1 LTVKSS
7 YVAYRIPTPGIFR
20 NFIPS
25 LFELEYLVAR
35 VFLKNG
41 ATTLSLTIKMQ
52 HIAMSVGIKR
62 IMLICVMLSVAAP
75 KKPRKKFCEYHPLRI
90 RSFHNFEKEMKI
102 E

>member
-7 YVAYRIPTPGIFR
+7 YAAYRIPTPGIFR

-41 ATTLSLTIKMQ
+41 ATTLSLAIKNV
-52 HIAMSVGIKR
+52 MSVGIKR

-90 RSFHNFEKEMKI
+90 RSFDNFEKRNEN
-102 E
+102 